1 MPELIKF
8 QGTRACNKLA
18 TRQTSRNPTAPVA
31 RKNHC
36 IMEKTGIR
44 KGSYPMM
51 QVLGL
56 KGWQEDIM
64 ILSSVGNIDQDMCS
78 ITTKLLRLTQTP
90 SRCVNRWPI
99 APDARTCLYS
109 YQHSV
114 SINQIMGALRT
125 GSNHTTKRCLHLSVV
140 ALKPSR
146 SMRGL
151 HKGKETDNV
160 ARTPLYSHPHSVSVQ

>member
-1 MPELIKF
+1 MPELIEF
-8 QGTRACNKLA
+8 QGTHACNKLT
-18 TRQTSRNPTAPVA
+18 TRQTSRNPTVPVA

-36 IMEKTGIR
+36 IVKKTYIW
-44 KGSYPMM
+44 KESYPMM
-51 QVLGL
+51 HVLGL

-64 ILSSVGNIDQDMCS
+64 IVSSVDNIGQGMCS

-114 SINQIMGALRT
+114 SINQIMGALRI
-125 GSNHTTKRCLHLSVV
+125 GSNHTTKRCLHFFVV
-140 ALKPSR
+140 ALKPSQF
-146 SMRGL
+146 MRGL
-151 HKGKETDNV
+151 HEGKETDDV
-160 ARTPLYSHPHSVSVQ
+160 TRTPLYSHPHFVSVQ